1 MLVIFQRLGWM
12 WFHHDGANLCQSCSV
27 SHTLSINS
35 QIHRGQHFF
44 FFFKDSE
51 SWSKMVSL
59 RELWGMTQE
68 LPTLVLKNV
77 YPISLAHSL
86 FIHHLFV
93 VSIGKKMSWNFN
105 LNLWMLILYL
115 LRKDTFSYL
124 SFSLPLF
131 QFLNQFLSA
140 ESVPATVEMV
150 FVGRT
155 RVFGASSAPFML
167 LSSYGY
173 SLSDPAFPLEFVS
186 VTVISCILE
195 ALW

>member
-86 FIHHLFV
+86 FILAHFL
-93 VSIGKKMSWNFN
+93 SIYH
-105 LNLWMLILYL
+105 ILAFLCLY
-115 LRKDTFSYL
+115 SN
-124 SFSLPLF
+124 
-131 QFLNQFLSA
+131 FLNQFLSA

>member
-35 QIHRGQHFF
+35 QIHRGQQFF
-44 FFFKDSE
+44 F
-51 SWSKMVSL
+51 
-59 RELWGMTQE
+59 
-68 LPTLVLKNV
+68 LKILNHD
-77 YPISLAHSL
+77 PRWCLDENFEEWL

-93 VSIGKKMSWNFN
+93 VSIEKKMSWNFN

-173 SLSDPAFPLEFVS
+173 SLSDLAFPLEFVS

>member
-1 MLVIFQRLGWM
+1 MNAGHISAVGMNVIPSWRSQPLPELLSFPHAVNKL
-12 WFHHDGANLCQSCSV
+12 ANPSRS
-27 SHTLSINS
+27 T
-35 QIHRGQHFF
+35 FF

-86 FIHHLFV
+86 FILAHFL
-93 VSIGKKMSWNFN
+93 SIYH
-105 LNLWMLILYL
+105 ILAFLCLY
-115 LRKDTFSYL
+115 SN
-124 SFSLPLF
+124 
-131 QFLNQFLSA
+131 FLNQFLSA
-140 ESVPATVEMV
+140 ESVLATVEMV